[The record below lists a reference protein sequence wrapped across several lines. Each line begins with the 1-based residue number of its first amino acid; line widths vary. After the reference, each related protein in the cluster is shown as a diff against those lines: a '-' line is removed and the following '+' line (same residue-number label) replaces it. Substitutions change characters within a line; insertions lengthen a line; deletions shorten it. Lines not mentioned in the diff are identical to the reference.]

1 MKKIFRH
8 FMVMMGVGLWVI
20 LGGGSSHSQNLPPV
34 FDPVGTCYVNEG
46 DTLNINLFATDPDG
60 DILKIWV
67 LGSSPN
73 VVFSD
78 DGEGHANFCWVPEF
92 IGPHSSSG
100 SPFELLFFA
109 SDGSLA
115 TQMEVKV
122 NVVNVNRPPQLILP
136 DSFSVGAA
144 TELVFQVR
152 AEDPDKE
159 RVRIGVVDLPGGADL
174 DEEGIFS
181 WTPGLADTGEHRVIF
196 EAIDL
201 SGGNDLKEAHIRV
214 ISSSP
219 YVLSIGIIEALVG
232 GKVQIPINLNNPDTV
247 SGMELLVR
255 YDPTIYTF
263 LGLTKDST
271 RVSEWEYY
279 VCRER
284 SEGLFELIKIV
295 GIADFPNELSTSPLF
310 PGDGPLTYLNFEIT
324 SNTQYAGLLIP
335 LEFYHFHFDFTD
347 NTLSTFSGEFI
358 SRDKINFG
366 NGGVLLKAG
375 NILLGDIN
383 LNGIP
388 FDVGD
393 PVVLARHLVYGIPLS
408 QQQLLNSDVNQDG
421 HWATLADL
429 VYIIM
434 RIQEEGSPPYV
445 EPDPKAQVVK
455 AIISDE
461 PTGLQGHESIMSFSI
476 GSDSEVGGVLFVFK
490 GIDLNSENVQLSP
503 EIQDMELYTRQ
514 DGDELKVMIISTEG
528 KYIQAGDRSLFTIE
542 GEGTLDSVEISI
554 SDSEG
559 NLVGVKT
566 IYEQRSTL
574 PRAYSLSQNYPNPF
588 NPVTRIQYSVGRGQ
602 TEAAD
607 NSAQEV
613 TLKVYNVLGRLV
625 KILVDEEKLP
635 GTYQVVWDGRDEN
648 KEEVSSGIYFYRL
661 KASDYV
667 EAKKM
672 ILLK

>member
-1 MKKIFRH
+1 
-8 FMVMMGVGLWVI
+8 
-20 LGGGSSHSQNLPPV
+20 
-34 FDPVGTCYVNEG
+34 
-46 DTLNINLFATDPDG
+46 
-60 DILKIWV
+60 
-67 LGSSPN
+67 
-73 VVFSD
+73 
-78 DGEGHANFCWVPEF
+78 
-92 IGPHSSSG
+92 
-100 SPFELLFFA
+100 
-109 SDGSLA
+109 
-115 TQMEVKV
+115 VK
-122 NVVNVNRPPQLILP
+122 
-136 DSFSVGAA
+136 
-144 TELVFQVR
+144 
-152 AEDPDKE
+152 
-159 RVRIGVVDLPGGADL
+159 
-174 DEEGIFS
+174 
-181 WTPGLADTGEHRVIF
+181 
-196 EAIDL
+196 
-201 SGGNDLKEAHIRV
+201 
-214 ISSSP
+214 
-219 YVLSIGIIEALVG
+219 
-232 GKVQIPINLNNPDTV
+232 IPINLNNPDTV

-255 YDPTIYTF
+255 YDPLTYTF
-263 LGLTKDST
+263 LGLTKGGT

-279 VCRER
+279 VYRER
-284 SEGLFELIKIV
+284 TLGLFELIKIV
-295 GIADFPNELSTSPLF
+295 GIADFPNGLSTSPLF
-310 PGDGPLTYLNFEIT
+310 PGDGPIAHLNFEMT

-335 LEFYHFHFDFTD
+335 LEFYRFDFTD
-347 NTLSTFSGEFI
+347 NTLSNFWGEFI

-366 NGGVLLKAG
+366 NGGVLLEAG
-375 NILLGDIN
+375 NTLLGDIN

-393 PVVLARHLVYGIPLS
+393 PVVLARHLVYGTPLN

-445 EPDPKAQVVK
+445 EPDPQTEVVK

-461 PTGLQGHESIMSFSI
+461 PTSLQGHESIMSFSI

-490 GIDLNSENVQLSP
+490 GTDLNSENVQLSP

-542 GEGTLDSVEISI
+542 GENTFDSVEISI

-607 NSAQEV
+607 NSIQHV
-613 TLKVYNVLGRLV
+613 TLKVYNILGRLV

-635 GTYQVVWDGRDEN
+635 GTYQVVWDGKDQNE
-648 KEEVSSGIYFYRL
+648 EEVSSGIYFYRL
-661 KASDYV
+661 TASDYV